1 MKEMPPIASDMPD
14 ESILREMR
22 ALALAGVSVHKIIA
36 VLQARLKSNAPEVIP
51 TLWYFKHAFCLTLRE
66 VLPLR
71 EFIGSDLEEEMNGL
85 LLPSILKTKDEWA
98 CKVNQSEAVRI

>member
-1 MKEMPPIASDMPD
+1 MKETPPISSEVPN
-14 ESILREMR
+14 ESILCEMR
-22 ALALAGVSVHKIIA
+22 ALALAGASVHKIVA
-36 VLQARLKSNAPEVIP
+36 ALQARLKSKTPDVIP

-85 LLPSILKTKDEWA
+85 LLPAISANKEQWA
-98 CKVNQSEAVRI
+98 CKVNQPERIKV